1 MRWTRF
7 VKTKAACAYFFVCP
21 GLVYG
26 SFTARMPA
34 LKAQVHANEAELG
47 LVLLIFGCAGFVGLL
62 LSAPLIRRF
71 SSRLVV
77 RLSTLALLCFLPLC
91 ALAQSPEMLALG
103 CVCMGLCIGL
113 ADVAMNT
120 QAIQLEQRFA
130 VSCMAVM
137 HGGYSLGGVLGA
149 LTGAFF
155 AALNVQPVW
164 NFALVVLLYACA
176 RPWTVPRLQKDMV
189 IRRDNPKATPGG
201 RRRFAMPPLFIIL
214 CGLTAAC
221 AYAAEGTVGEWG
233 ALFLFSVKGAEEG
246 TAALVYACF
255 SVCTVSCRMVADL
268 ARTHFSD
275 FAIVLGGALLAVL
288 GMSTVLCAQSPTLCL
303 AGYSCMGLGMAPIVP
318 ILFSRGGSVPGVDAS
333 TASAVISVLAYGG
346 LLLCPPLIGA
356 LAHAHGLQQ
365 ALYVAL
371 VLCLFL
377 VAGAFL
383 FRKKRG

>member
-149 LTGAFF
+149 LTGALF

-246 TAALVYACF
+246 TAALVYALIPNVMVWGKVSAACVAA
-255 SVCTVSCRMVADL
+255 VCAGVL
-268 ARTHFSD
+268 ASGVM
-275 FAIVLGGALLAVL
+275 AIVGYKTVDKGEDFDFLTWLKSVGEDAYAEWAIASSVIATSAAAGKSPVITALILA
-288 GMSTVLCAQSPTLCL
+288 
-303 AGYSCMGLGMAPIVP
+303 
-318 ILFSRGGSVPGVDAS
+318 
-333 TASAVISVLAYGG
+333 
-346 LLLCPPLIGA
+346 A
-356 LAHAHGLQQ
+356 LA
-365 ALYVAL
+365 LYQCFDEGVAL
-371 VLCLFL
+371 FEI
-377 VAGAFL
+377 AS
-383 FRKKRG
+383 